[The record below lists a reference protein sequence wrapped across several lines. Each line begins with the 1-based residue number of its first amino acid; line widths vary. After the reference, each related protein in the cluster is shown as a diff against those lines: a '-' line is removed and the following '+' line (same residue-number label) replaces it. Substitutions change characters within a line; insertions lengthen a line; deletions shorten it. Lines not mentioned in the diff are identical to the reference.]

1 MLVIDAVWLLLSR
14 QECVCDHLCCCVDAR
29 RWCCV
34 VVTNLLSRQEC
45 VCDHLWC
52 CVDARHWCCLVVTRQ
67 ARMFVWLSMMLCRCS
82 SLMLSVNHLAMLAK
96 TACSL
101 SGVLDWVDQSLADV
115 EEHLKVCAFHLN
127 EPDYSGHCQFASKTC
142 SLHAYYALHSIYV
155 YVSSVPSVLWRCWLG
170 GRKGIWSVKK
180 LSGRVL
186 AWLSVWSSV
195 QTCIWPSWCHCHSLS
210 LASGKSR
217 LVLPFWYQLTWVVP
231 EKGR

>member
-1 MLVIDAVWLLLSR
+1 MLIVDAVWLLLGR
-14 QECVCDHLCCCVDAR
+14 QECICDR
-29 RWCCV
+29 
-34 VVTNLLSRQEC
+34 
-45 VCDHLWC
+45 LWC

-142 SLHAYYALHSIYV
+142 SLHSYYALHSIYV
-155 YVSSVPSVLWRCWLG
+155 YMSSVPSVLSHCWLG
-170 GRKGIWSVKK
+170 GRKGIRSKK
-180 LSGRVL
+180 NWVVECWHGYLSGTQCRL
-186 AWLSVWSSV
+186 AYGPADATPTL
-195 QTCIWPSWCHCHSLS
+195 
-210 LASGKSR
+210 
-217 LVLPFWYQLTWVVP
+217 WYQLTWVVP